1 MIIRKAACE
10 DIEDIVRIY
19 NKIHE
24 REEQGLL
31 TTGWI
36 RDIYPTRD
44 TAAVSVAKG
53 EMYVIA
59 DNDEVVAAARIN
71 QEQGEEYR
79 RAAWKYDAEDEDV
92 MVLHTLVVLPE
103 SSGKGYGRAFVEF
116 YEKHASANNCHYLRM
131 DTNARNK
138 AVRSLYKFLG
148 YEESD
153 IVPCEFNGIKD
164 VDLVCLEKK
173 LDIACI
179 GKKFAT
185 ETL

>member
-1 MIIRKAACE
+1 MIIRKATYE
-10 DIEDIVRIY
+10 DIEDIVSIY
-19 NKIHE
+19 NKIHDQ
-24 REEQGLL
+24 EEQGLT

-44 TAAVSVAKG
+44 TAVTSVSKG
-53 EMYVIA
+53 EMYVLV
-59 DNDEVVAAARIN
+59 DNEEIVAAARIN

-79 RAAWKYDAEDEDV
+79 CAAWKYDAEDEDV

-116 YEKHASANNCHYLRM
+116 YEKHALANNCHYLRM

-138 AVRSLYKFLG
+138 AARSLYKFLG
-148 YEESD
+148 YEEID
-153 IVPCEFNGIKD
+153 IVPCEFNGIKG

-179 GKKFAT
+179 GKMFAT